1 MGRSAR
7 VGLNATVTGIAAR
20 ERASLV
26 DLLTD
31 LGPDAPTLCDGWDTR
46 HLAAHLV
53 TRERRPTAV
62 AGIVVP
68 AFAGHTARLE
78 GETLEKHA
86 YDDLVGLVRQGPP
99 IGPVSLPGTTE
110 LVNVHEFY
118 VHHEDVRRAQPN
130 WTARTLPAATVD
142 ALRRRLVVLAPLLF
156 GRLHGVRL
164 HLEAPKGRVRTVGRG
179 PEEVTVRGEVPELF
193 LYAFGRRSAAD
204 IEVSG
209 STIGR
214 ERLEAADLRR

>member
-1 MGRSAR
+1 
-7 VGLNATVTGIAAR
+7 LNATVTGIAAR

-26 DLLTD
+26 DLLTE

-53 TRERRPTAV
+53 TRERKPTAV

-78 GETLEKHA
+78 TETLAHHTYA
-86 YDDLVGLVRQGPP
+86 DLVGLVRTGPP

-110 LVNVHEFY
+110 LVNVHEFF
-118 VHHEDVRRAQPN
+118 VHHEDVRRAQTGWAPRSLPN
-130 WTARTLPAATVD
+130 GYAD
-142 ALRRRLVVLAPLLF
+142 ALRRRLVVLAPMLF

-164 HLEAPKGRVRTVGRG
+164 HLDTPQGRVRTVGRG

-193 LYAFGRRSAAD
+193 LYAFGRRGAAD
-204 IEVSG
+204 VEVSG
-209 STIGR
+209 STLGR
-214 ERLEAADLRR
+214 ERLAAADLRR